1 MQKPSAGDVPAP
13 KPEAPDDRDIR
24 RLVGRLWSPRKAVR
38 ETAAAELAELG
49 PDAINAVYRRFRL
62 ADDRWAWQV
71 GPLSLV
77 CGCAYTLM
85 RVTGVPE
92 STLLGPVFL
101 VLNAV
106 GWLRFNR
113 AMSAWGGLAHATAK
127 VRSPDLIEVLLEVA
141 GFRGGPGDG
150 GDALAEALAL
160 ADTERLGHLDNRCM
174 ANVRA
179 LMANTRDRR
188 LVLALLDLCARVGD
202 SRELGAVRGLCRKG
216 TVVYSPCSVDA
227 EVNEAAERARA
238 AIEVRLAAT
247 PQARRLVRPA
257 SAPADGSAVLLRPA
271 HGVPTSDEDRLLRP
285 VGAESADVA
294 AATDA
299 AEAELEQRGGA

>member
-1 MQKPSAGDVPAP
+1 MPKPSAGDVPAP

-24 RLVGRLWSPRKAVR
+24 RLVGRLWSLRKAVR

-49 PDAINAVYRRFRL
+49 PDAINAVHRRFQQDRVRL
-62 ADDRWAWQV
+62 AWSLLAVYLIAGTGYVLTRVAGFAHASPAGW
-71 GPLSLV
+71 LLV
-77 CGCAYTLM
+77 CNALGLVAHVRLYAAMNGLGCAAAT
-85 RVTGVPE
+85 VP
-92 STLLGPVFL
+92 
-101 VLNAV
+101 
-106 GWLRFNR
+106 
-113 AMSAWGGLAHATAK
+113 
-127 VRSPDLIEVLLEVA
+127 SPDLIELLTQVSA
-141 GFRGGPGDG
+141 DPWRPGAW

-174 ANVRA
+174 ARVRA
-179 LMANTRDRR
+179 LMANSRDRR

-216 TVVYSPCSVDA
+216 PVVYAPCSVDA
-227 EVNEAAERARA
+227 EVNQAAERARA

-257 SAPADGSAVLLRPA
+257 SAPADGSAVLVRPA
-271 HGVPTSDEDRLLRP
+271 HGVPTGDEDRLLRP
-285 VGAESADVA
+285 VGAESAEVA

-299 AEAELEQRGGA
+299 AEAEQGQRGGA